1 MVTMLNNQTKATVG
15 ISLQL
20 TQKCT
25 QICITQDPNC
35 LHCIL
40 NSVIFPSVKSSSYS
54 KHLIVFMLLFLYRN
68 VLYCL
73 FYKIVLYPIT
83 GETERLGK

>member
-1 MVTMLNNQTKATVG
+1 MVTMLNNQTKATVD
-15 ISLQL
+15 ISLHK
-20 TQKCT
+20 KCT
-25 QICITQDPNC
+25 QMQDPNC